1 MHWCSKS
8 TRSFMNKNLYQA
20 ILQSA
25 KLKNKL
31 LKNLTVRN
39 KRSNVKQRNWCLS
52 LLGKENE
59 NYFANLNE
67 KDIKGNKIFLQAVK
81 LPFWSQE
88 QNNFSEKGIISFNWI
103 WCTKMFQVVSN
114 VKNI

>member
-1 MHWCSKS
+1 
-8 TRSFMNKNLYQA
+8 MNKNLYQA
-20 ILQSA
+20 ILQST

-52 LLGKENE
+52 LLGKENA

-67 KDIKGNKIFLQAVK
+67 KDIKGNKNFLQAVK
-81 LPFWSQE
+81 LPF
-88 QNNFSEKGIISFNWI
+88 
-103 WCTKMFQVVSN
+103 
-114 VKNI
+114 